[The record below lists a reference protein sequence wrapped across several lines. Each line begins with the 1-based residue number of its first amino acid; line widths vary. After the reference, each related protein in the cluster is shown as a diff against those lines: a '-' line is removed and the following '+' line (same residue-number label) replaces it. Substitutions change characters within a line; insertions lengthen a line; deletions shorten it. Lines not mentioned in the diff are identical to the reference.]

1 MSKKLEPVGTSLE
14 TVIVS
19 TTRMKELA
27 EFYCKGLDI
36 GPYQESPQ
44 HLGCHVGSV
53 YFGFDQA
60 DDESAKTRSELGP
73 TLWFAVDDIH
83 VSFDRLV
90 ELRATVRYHP
100 TEKPWG
106 AILASLKDPDGNI
119 FGVSQR
125 LDKAND

>member
-14 TVIVS
+14 TVIVF

-27 EFYCKGLDI
+27 QFYCKGLDI

-44 HLGCHVGSV
+44 HSGCHVGSV
-53 YFGFDQA
+53 YFGFDQV
-60 DDESAKTRSELGP
+60 DDESAETRSELGP
-73 TLWFAVDDIH
+73 TLWFTVDDIH
-83 VSFDRLV
+83 ASFDRLV
-90 ELRATVRYHP
+90 EMGATARYPP

-106 AILASLKDPDGNI
+106 AILASLQDLDGNV

-125 LDKAND
+125 LNDTNE

>member
-1 MSKKLEPVGTSLE
+1 MSKKLESVGTSLE
-14 TVIVS
+14 TVIVF
-19 TTRMKELA
+19 TTRMNELA

-53 YFGFDQA
+53 YFGFDQV
-60 DDESAKTRSELGP
+60 DDESAEARNKPGP
-73 TLWFAVDDIH
+73 TLWFTVDDIH
-83 VSFDRLV
+83 ASFNRLV
-90 ELRATVRYHP
+90 ELGATVRYP
-100 TEKPWG
+100 PAKKPWG

>member
-14 TVIVS
+14 TVIVF

-44 HLGCHVGSV
+44 HLGCHAGSV

-73 TLWFAVDDIH
+73 TLWFTVDDIH
-83 VSFDRLV
+83 ASFDRLV
-90 ELRATVRYHP
+90 ELGATVRYPP

-106 AILASLKDPDGNI
+106 AILASLEDPDGNI
-119 FGVSQR
+119 FGISQR
-125 LDKAND
+125 LERSS